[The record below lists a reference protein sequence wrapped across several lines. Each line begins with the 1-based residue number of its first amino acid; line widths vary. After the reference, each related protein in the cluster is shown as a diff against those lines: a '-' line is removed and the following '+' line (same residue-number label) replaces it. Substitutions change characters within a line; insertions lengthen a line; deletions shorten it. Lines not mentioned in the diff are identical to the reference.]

1 MKYRIASLVLVTML
15 SYVMGCSLTKPRPN
29 VDSLPIYPHA
39 QVLREERPSPLV
51 RVTYL
56 TTMDE
61 AKVVLDWYQQAMLR
75 DGWEYDP
82 QVSSANRLVFGYN
95 SSWSNEPA
103 YSVGILVDATQSG
116 VTEIRVY
123 WRKELP
129 L

>member
-1 MKYRIASLVLVTML
+1 ML